1 MSEKMTGYA
10 LLERI
15 NRTRTQLQL
24 LAWSLDDRSG
34 ELKMLNAELAR
45 RDGSAARE
53 TPGASTGPRT

>member
-1 MSEKMTGYA
+1 MTGYA

-15 NRTRTQLQL
+15 NRTQTQLQL
-24 LAWSLDDRSG
+24 LAWSLDDRGG

-53 TPGASTGPRT
+53 TLGASTEQRT